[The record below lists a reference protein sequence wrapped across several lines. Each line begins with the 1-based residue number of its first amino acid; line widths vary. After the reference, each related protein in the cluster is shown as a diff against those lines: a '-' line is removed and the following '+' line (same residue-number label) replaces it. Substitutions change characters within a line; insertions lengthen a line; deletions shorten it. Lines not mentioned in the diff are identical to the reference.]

1 MYIYNVMKK
10 LIDYVNS
17 LEDIPIAAAVLKDGK
32 IISMQKN
39 DSSNAILHAEILAIL
54 DATSKLATKD
64 LRGCEMVV
72 TKEPCPMCMSAIVLS
87 KIDRLYF
94 GARDFKMG
102 AAESCFNLSQNPF
115 LNHKVEVIGGIC
127 EDECKMLLKKFFEQK
142 REKAL

>member
-10 LIDYVNS
+10 LIDYVS
-17 LEDIPIAAAVLKDGK
+17 SMEDIPIAAAVLRDGE
-32 IISMQKN
+32 IISIQKN
-39 DSSNAILHAEILAIL
+39 DSKNAIFHAEILAIL
-54 DATSKLATKD
+54 DAASKLSTKD

-102 AAESCFNLSQNPF
+102 AAESCFKLSQDPN

-127 EDECKMLLKKFFEQK
+127 EEECKTSHFKEFFEK
-142 REKAL
+142 RRI